1 MAEINKEKTKG
12 EEEVKKNNVR
22 ITLSCR
28 NVKNVERVCSEIIN
42 KAKSKE
48 DVQVVGPIRLPT
60 KILTITTRR
69 SPIGQGSKTWDKFEL
84 KIYKRVINL
93 VCTSSDI
100 KEITSIKIDPGV
112 DVELIMTDSE

>member
-22 ITLSCR
+22 ITLTCR

-48 DVQVVGPIRLPT
+48 DV
-60 KILTITTRR
+60 
-69 SPIGQGSKTWDKFEL
+69 
-84 KIYKRVINL
+84 
-93 VCTSSDI
+93 
-100 KEITSIKIDPGV
+100 
-112 DVELIMTDSE
+112 

>member
-1 MAEINKEKTKG
+1 MADLNKEKTKG

-22 ITLSCR
+22 ITLTCR
-28 NVKNVERVCSEIIN
+28 NVKNVERVCLEIIN
-42 KAKSKE
+42 KAKGKDE
-48 DVQVVGPIRLPT
+48 VEVVGPIRLPT
-60 KILTITTRR
+60 KRLSVTTRR
-69 SPIGQGSKTWDKFEL
+69 SPIGQGSKTWDKYEM